1 MYGKRQAKRKK
12 YRQQNRGK
20 RAGKPNKKF
29 CPKVKGQ
36 NSDDL
41 SWNQTAYRMII
52 ATLDR
57 HINKQGYKFFNP
69 ASKFF
74 ANYKSAKFNRRRS
87 GRAMTVGIFW
97 CQNARSNYISVVC
110 GGFLHLSTARFLSS
124 LAARSL

>member
-20 RAGKPNKKF
+20 RAGKPNYKQF

-74 ANYKSAKFNRRRS
+74 ADQVLRRS
-87 GRAMTVGIFW
+87 VMGKRPTIK
-97 CQNARSNYISVVC
+97 ARS
-110 GGFLHLSTARFLSS
+110 STEEEVDVL
-124 LAARSL
+124 